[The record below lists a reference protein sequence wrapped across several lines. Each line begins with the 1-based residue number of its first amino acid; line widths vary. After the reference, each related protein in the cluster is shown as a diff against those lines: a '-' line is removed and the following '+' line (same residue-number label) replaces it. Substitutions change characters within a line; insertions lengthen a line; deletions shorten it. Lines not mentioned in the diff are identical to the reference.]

1 MKTLT
6 QLSTIALGLAA
17 TAYAADVV
25 INDFETSS
33 GGAYIYDHNG
43 WDGNGV
49 IGNTYT
55 VNPDDGSKAYTVWL
69 TEAAAGESTHGI
81 GVLVGDGDVGFT
93 IGLPVSELEGC
104 AEISYDYQGAAH
116 KLAIESNGDN
126 ANTGDFHYSKVLS
139 AVDEWTVATVDVSN
153 TKRYSGR
160 NNLDM
165 GEVIAFRWD
174 VGKGTGLRYLYVD
187 NVKCIK
193 PVFYKISFMNGETL
207 LDEVETRE
215 GTMPEYSGVIPE
227 KESDKDYDYY
237 FAGWDPKLVPVTGEA
252 TYNVVFGKTPVYS
265 IPEGETVLIEDF
277 EKCEGTEPCINK
289 WNGKFW
295 MDTDKGDGGAS
306 EVSYEFSQGETSN
319 VAKLTYLLDQGT
331 ITSYDPFVRIAIDVN
346 ESGIRDL
353 STCKVVKYDYKGSR
367 HNFRV
372 RSIYDVGYNYHMKS
386 VPKSNT
392 WKTETVVVASQL
404 RQQPGWGIKVDIA
417 DVMKRATVFD
427 WDIQA
432 TSGTEGVLEID
443 NVRCLNVPVYT
454 VTFMDGEDEVDYATV
469 VAGDMPKCDY
479 CGYWNKSP
487 SESHE
492 YTFSGTFTPE
502 IVAATANTS
511 YQMVWD
517 STLRKFT
524 VTFYDADDNEL
535 ESADWEYGTTPKYN
549 GETPVKKGDVQ
560 YSYVFDGWGRELA
573 KVEGT
578 DEYHAQ
584 FKSVVNKYTVAFVND
599 DGSPI
604 ASGEY
609 DYGTSVLDI
618 KPGQDPIKEDPE
630 GHVVYEFDGWVPEIN
645 DETEVVGNVT
655 YTATYKTD
663 NNEYTVTFMNGNEVL
678 KTVLVKNGDIPEYLE
693 SYPVPTRD
701 ADAEFT
707 YTWDKTDGWEP
718 ALAAMEGKSVTYY
731 AKFNATRNKYIVTFK
746 DDNGTVLGTPKE
758 YEYGTTIPEED
769 IPAISRSEAE
779 YDEQYGMVGYYD
791 YDIWDWIEY
800 QVPNYECNWPTM
812 HEVTGDATYTLQCLY
827 RVTFVQDGWEETHQY
842 AYGEKPVPE
851 NEPYGYSSD
860 KYEYFFKGWKPAIE
874 AVGQHSATYFP
885 EYDSTL
891 ITYYVKFVVGSTTI
905 DSTDYPAGTL
915 AKDVKVPENVTKE
928 PTSQYSYR
936 FVGWNKDIADVT
948 KNAMY
953 TAVFEEVERGYVV
966 TFIVNGVKTSAEYAY
981 DTKAED
987 LKVPATDR
995 AATAQYTYT
1004 FKSWDKALA
1013 NVTESA
1019 TYTAVYDS
1027 TVNTYTITFV
1037 VEGVSTPA
1045 EYAYGTKAADLKTPA
1060 TTKPANDQYTYN
1072 FKAWDKTLADVTGA
1086 ATYTAQFDSVVNQ
1099 YWVKFVVDGK
1109 ADSAKYDYGTKVA
1122 DLKVPATDKAANAQY
1137 TYAFKA
1143 WDKALADVK
1152 AAATYTAQ
1160 FDSVV
1165 NQYLVKFVVDG
1176 KADSA
1181 KYDYGTKVADLK
1193 VPATDKAANDQ
1204 YTYTFKAWDVALA
1217 DVKAAATYTALFD
1230 STVNKYWV
1238 KFVID
1243 GKADSIEVAYGTK
1256 ADSLKIPDAKKEATA
1271 QYTYTFKAWDKEL
1284 GDVTGTVSY
1293 TAVFDSTVNKY
1304 WVKFVVDGKA
1314 DSVEVAYGTKA
1325 DSLKI
1330 PATKKEATAK
1340 YTYTFKAWDK
1350 KLADV
1355 EGNVTYTAVFDST
1368 VNKYLVK
1375 FVVDGKVVA
1384 SAEYAYGTKAADIE
1398 VPKATK
1404 KDTKDSSYTFDGW
1417 DVKIADVTGA
1427 VTYTAKFTAKKT
1439 EAIAATA
1446 RNNFKFGFANNEL
1459 TVVQSSASLV
1469 RVQVFDLTGHLV
1481 ESFSETVAGSK
1492 SFSLAHLNQGTYLVR
1507 IVSKS
1512 QMRTARISVK

>member
-1 MKTLT
+1 
-6 QLSTIALGLAA
+6 
-17 TAYAADVV
+17 
-25 INDFETSS
+25 
-33 GGAYIYDHNG
+33 
-43 WDGNGV
+43 
-49 IGNTYT
+49 
-55 VNPDDGSKAYTVWL
+55 
-69 TEAAAGESTHGI
+69 
-81 GVLVGDGDVGFT
+81 
-93 IGLPVSELEGC
+93 
-104 AEISYDYQGAAH
+104 
-116 KLAIESNGDN
+116 
-126 ANTGDFHYSKVLS
+126 
-139 AVDEWTVATVDVSN
+139 
-153 TKRYSGR
+153 
-160 NNLDM
+160 
-165 GEVIAFRWD
+165 
-174 VGKGTGLRYLYVD
+174 
-187 NVKCIK
+187 
-193 PVFYKISFMNGETL
+193 
-207 LDEVETRE
+207 
-215 GTMPEYSGVIPE
+215 
-227 KESDKDYDYY
+227 
-237 FAGWDPKLVPVTGEA
+237 
-252 TYNVVFGKTPVYS
+252 
-265 IPEGETVLIEDF
+265 
-277 EKCEGTEPCINK
+277 
-289 WNGKFW
+289 

-386 VPKSNT
+386 VPKSDT
-392 WKTETVVVASQL
+392 WKTETVIVASQL
-404 RQQPGWGIKVDIA
+404 RQQYGWGIEVDIA

-535 ESADWEYGTTPKYN
+535 ESAEWEYGTTPKYN
-549 GETPVKKGDVQ
+549 GETPVKKGDAQ

-578 DEYHAQ
+578 DVYYAQ

-599 DGSPI
+599 DGSPV

-609 DYGTSVLDI
+609 DYGTNVLDI
-618 KPGQDPIKEDPE
+618 KPGQDPTKVDPE

-718 ALAAMEGKSVTYY
+718 ALAAMDGKSVTYY

-758 YEYGTTIPEED
+758 YEYGTTIPETD
-769 IPAISRSEAE
+769 LPKISRSEAE

-791 YDIWDWIEY
+791 YDIWEWIEY
-800 QVPNYECNWPTM
+800 QLPNYECSWPAM
-812 HEVTGDATYTLQCLY
+812 QEVTGEATYTAQCLY
-827 RVTFVQDGWEETHQY
+827 RVTFVQDGWEENHQY
-842 AYGEKPVPE
+842 AYGEMPVPE
-851 NEPYGYSSD
+851 DEPYGYSSD
-860 KYEYFFKGWKPAIE
+860 KYEYTFKGWKPAIE
-874 AVGQHSATYFP
+874 TVGQHSATYFP

-905 DSTDYPAGTL
+905 DSTNYPAGTL
-915 AKDVKVPENVTKE
+915 AKDVKAPENVTKE
-928 PTSQYSYR
+928 PTSQCSYR
-936 FVGWNKDIADVT
+936 FVGWNKKIADVT

-966 TFIVNGVKTSAEYAY
+966 KFVVNGVETSAEYAY
-981 DTKAED
+981 DTKAD
-987 LKVPATDR
+987 DIKVPATDR

-1004 FKSWDKALA
+1004 FKGWDKALA
-1013 NVTESA
+1013 NVTEDV

-1027 TVNTYTITFV
+1027 VVNTYTITFV

-1045 EYAYGTKAADLKTPA
+1045 EYAYGTKAAELKTPA

-1293 TAVFDSTVNKY
+1293 TALFDSTVNKY
-1304 WVKFVVDGKA
+1304 WVKFVIDGKV
-1314 DSVEVAYGTKA
+1314 DSIEVAYGTKA

-1330 PATKKEATAK
+1330 PDAKKEATAQ

-1350 KLADV
+1350 ELGDV
-1355 EGNVTYTAVFDST
+1355 TGTVSYTAVFDST

-1384 SAEYAYGTKAADIE
+1384 SAEYAYGTKAGDID

-1404 KDTKDSSYTFDGW
+1404 KGTKDSTYTFDGW

-1439 EAIAATA
+1439 EAIAAA
-1446 RNNFKFGFANNEL
+1446 VRNNFKFGYANNEL

>member
-6 QLSTIALGLAA
+6 QLSIIALGLAA
-17 TAYAADVV
+17 AVYAANPVL
-25 INDFETSS
+25 E
-33 GGAYIYDHNG
+33 AQE
-43 WDGNGV
+43 
-49 IGNTYT
+49 GNTLLID
-55 VNPDDGSKAYTVWL
+55 NFEDGDL
-69 TEAAAGESTHGI
+69 TSELGPWVSENDN
-81 GVLVGDGDVGFT
+81 GDGGKST
-93 IGLPVSELEGC
+93 IETKVVASEDEDHG
-104 AEISYDYQGAAH
+104 
-116 KLAIESNGDN
+116 
-126 ANTGDFHYSKVLS
+126 KVLQMDYS
-139 AVDEWTVATVDVSN
+139 LDEGTLSYNPQVMTFVTFDAEAGSYDVSN
-153 TKRYSGR
+153 CQQLEYDYKGASHKVRLLSPLNKTADYNFYQSNQMDESSEWTHQVVDLETGFKWPWWGTKIPIKDILGSVYGF
-160 NNLDM
+160 DW
-165 GEVIAFRWD
+165 FF
-174 VGKGTGLRYLYVD
+174 TGSTGDEGSLQID
-187 NVKCIK
+187 NVTCKMK
-193 PVFYKISFMNGETL
+193 QTYEISFMNGTTL
-207 LDEVETRE
+207 LQKVNVGE
-215 GTMPEYSGVIPE
+215 GEMPEYTGETPE
-227 KESDKDYDYY
+227 KESDSEHDY
-237 FAGWDPKLVPVTGEA
+237 FFMGWEPKLVPA
-252 TYNVVFGKTPVYS
+252 TEKASYQAVFAETFNYS

-319 VAKLTYLLDQGT
+319 VAKLTYLLDQGK
-331 ITSYDPFVRIAIDVN
+331 ITDYDPFVRIAIDVN

-372 RSIYDVGYNYHMKS
+372 RSIYDVGYNYHMKG
-386 VPKSNT
+386 VPKSDT
-392 WKTETVVVASQL
+392 WKTETVIVASQL
-404 RQQPGWGIKVDIA
+404 RQQYGWGIEVDIA

-432 TSGTEGVLEID
+432 PSGTEGVLEID

-492 YTFSGTFTPE
+492 YTFRGTFTPE

-535 ESADWEYGTTPKYN
+535 ESAEWEYGTTPRYN
-549 GETPVKKGDVQ
+549 GETPVKKGDAQ
-560 YSYVFDGWGRELA
+560 YSYVFDGWGREIA
-573 KVEGT
+573 KVKGS
-578 DEYHAQ
+578 DKYYAQ
-584 FKSVVNKYTVAFVND
+584 FKTVVNKYYVKFVND
-599 DGSPI
+599 DGTKLDS
-604 ASGEY
+604 ADY
-609 DYGTSVLDI
+609 DYGTFVSGI
-618 KPGQDPIKEDPE
+618 KPQDPTKVDPE

-718 ALAAMEGKSVTYY
+718 ALAAMDGKSVTYY
-731 AKFNATRNKYIVTFK
+731 AKFGATRNTYTITFK
-746 DDNGTVLGTPKE
+746 DDNGAALGTPKV
-758 YEYGTTIPEED
+758 YEYGTTIPETD
-769 IPAISRSEAE
+769 IPKIERGEGK
-779 YDEQYGMVGYYD
+779 YDEQYGWFEDWY
-791 YDIWDWIEY
+791 WDDEEEDWVYSMGQI
-800 QVPNYECNWPTM
+800 PNYECNWPTM

-827 RVTFVQDGWEETHQY
+827 RVTFVQDGWEENHQY
-842 AYGEKPVPE
+842 AYGEMPVPE
-851 NEPYGYSSD
+851 GEPYGYSSD
-860 KYEYFFKGWKPAIE
+860 KYEYSFKGWKPAIE

-1086 ATYTAQFDSVVNQ
+1086 ATYTALFDSLVN
-1099 YWVKFVVDGK
+1099 
-1109 ADSAKYDYGTKVA
+1109 KY
-1122 DLKVPATDKAANAQY
+1122 Q
-1137 TYAFKA
+1137 
-1143 WDKALADVK
+1143 
-1152 AAATYTAQ
+1152 
-1160 FDSVV
+1160 
-1165 NQYLVKFVVDG
+1165 VKFVVDG

-1204 YTYTFKAWDVALA
+1204 YTYTFKAWDNALA

-1243 GKADSIEVAYGTK
+1243 GKADS
-1256 ADSLKIPDAKKEATA
+1256 
-1271 QYTYTFKAWDKEL
+1271 
-1284 GDVTGTVSY
+1284 
-1293 TAVFDSTVNKY
+1293 
-1304 WVKFVVDGKA
+1304 
-1314 DSVEVAYGTKA
+1314 VEVAYGTKA

-1330 PATKKEATAK
+1330 PATKKEGTAK

-1355 EGNVTYTAVFDST
+1355 EGAATYTALFDST

-1384 SAEYAYGTKAADIE
+1384 SAEYAYGTKAGDID

-1404 KDTKDSSYTFDGW
+1404 KGTKDSTYTFDGW

-1439 EAIAATA
+1439 EAIAAA
-1446 RNNFKFGFANNEL
+1446 VRNNFKFGYANNEL

-1481 ESFSETVAGSK
+1481 ESFSETVAGSRN
-1492 SFSLAHLNQGTYLVR
+1492 FSLAHLNQGTYLVR

-1512 QMRTARISVK
+1512 QMRTARISVQ